1 MTEKVKKRIRIK
13 FNKEFAKGNQNI
25 EIVNGEIQKIEKD
38 YYWKQQ
44 EVYNQVGPLID
55 WLQSKQEFSEDELYG
70 EFGLVEKLIPL
81 QRQYNAINNRYGEL
95 LNRLFVGDVAVE
107 DGSIDVDGLAEDGLA
122 PGKILIYRQGS
133 VPPVISYPDPTILE
147 ILDEQRNRVQ
157 DEMRKVCIVFA
168 ESRGL
173 IIASV

>member
-70 EFGLVEKLIPL
+70 ELGLVEKLIPL

-133 VPPVISYPDPTILE
+133 VPPVISYPDPTILK
-147 ILDEQRNRVQ
+147 ILDEQRNKVQ
-157 DEMRKVCIVFA
+157 DEMRKVCTVFA